1 MVRQIFRVL
10 ASPRFVSGLRQLR
23 GIVSPAMREPAPS
36 HPGHDKARGSTA
48 MSTTIG
54 EAMPRR
60 MVSVCSGGSDRLAP
74 VAGKDLRQCFWL
86 YALSR
91 SSVAF
96 CDRP

>member
-1 MVRQIFRVL
+1 
-10 ASPRFVSGLRQLR
+10 
-23 GIVSPAMREPAPS
+23 
-36 HPGHDKARGSTA
+36 